1 LRKNVSQWQ
10 AFLLILSYIGDLL
23 VALWSLKLDW
33 IFTLFVLNLSPL
45 FMIYYRNKGI
55 NKTNGAEK
63 RMLIN
68 VKQLEIYQFPR
79 VDLKFYA

>member
-1 LRKNVSQWQ
+1 
-10 AFLLILSYIGDLL
+10 
-23 VALWSLKLDW
+23 
-33 IFTLFVLNLSPL
+33 
-45 FMIYYRNKGI
+45 MIYYRNKGI

-79 VDLKFYA
+79 AHLKFYA